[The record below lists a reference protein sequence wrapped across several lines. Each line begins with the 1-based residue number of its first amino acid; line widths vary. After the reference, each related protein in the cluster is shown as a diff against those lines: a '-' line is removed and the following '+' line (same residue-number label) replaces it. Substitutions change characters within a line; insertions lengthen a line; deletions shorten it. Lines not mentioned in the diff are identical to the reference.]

1 MKRHDN
7 DMNTTCKRHESNM
20 KNLKITSKDM
30 KIHENDMNTT
40 CKRHESNMK
49 IFENNIKRNEK
60 T

>member
-1 MKRHDN
+1 MKIHDN

-20 KNLKITSKDM
+20 KIWKTTKEM
-30 KIHENDMNTT
+30 KRHENDMNTT

-49 IFENNIKRNEK
+49 IFENNIKSNDK

>member
-1 MKRHDN
+1 
-7 DMNTTCKRHESNM
+7 
-20 KNLKITSKDM
+20 M

-49 IFENNIKRNEK
+49 IFENNIKIKRNEK